1 MVAEHTKQGED
12 RLGHLLMQ
20 VSKLLRDRVRGRME
34 AIGLSR
40 GQGFILFR
48 LGHEDGLPQTELA
61 RQTLVRPA
69 TLTEVLQ
76 RMESA
81 GLIERRT
88 DPTDQRVSRV
98 YLTAKGETARGQAE
112 AIWREIETELGAI
125 LSADERARLIPLL
138 RKLRDGLGWEGG
150 P

>member
-1 MVAEHTKQGED
+1 MQERTEGDDE

-20 VSKLLRDRVRGRME
+20 VSKLLRDRVHTHME

-48 LGHEDGLPQTELA
+48 LGHQDGLPQTELA
-61 RQTLVRPA
+61 RQTMVRPA
-69 TLTEVLQ
+69 TLTEALQ

-81 GLIERRT
+81 GLVERRP
-88 DPTDQRVSRV
+88 DSADGRVSRV
-98 YLTAKGETARGQAE
+98 YLTPNGETARRAAE
-112 AIWREIETELGAI
+112 SIWDEVESELEALLSPTERTGLRTLLG
-125 LSADERARLIPLL
+125 
-138 RKLRDGLGWEGG
+138 KLRAGLEGR

>member
-1 MVAEHTKQGED
+1 MVAEQTGRADE

-20 VSKLLRDRVRGRME
+20 VSKLLRDRVHTRME
-34 AIGLSR
+34 GIGLSR

-61 RQTLVRPA
+61 RQTMVRPA

-81 GLIERRT
+81 GLVERRP
-88 DPTDQRVSRV
+88 DPADGRVSRV
-98 YLTAKGETARGQAE
+98 FLTPQGEAARRQAE
-112 AIWREIETELGAI
+112 EIWRELEADLNAI
-125 LSADERARLIPLL
+125 MTAEERAALRVLL
-138 RKLRDGLGWEGG
+138 GKLRSALGTEA

>member
-1 MVAEHTKQGED
+1 MRDRIGANDE

-20 VSKLLRDRVRGRME
+20 VAKLLRDRVHTRME
-34 AIGLSR
+34 EIGLSR

-76 RMESA
+76 RMEGA

-98 YLTAKGETARGQAE
+98 YLTPNGEEARGQAE
-112 AIWREIETELGAI
+112 AIWREIETDLSTI
-125 LSADERARLIPLL
+125 LSAAERARLVPLL
-138 RKLRDGLGWEGG
+138 QKLRDGLGWEAT

>member
-1 MVAEHTKQGED
+1 MRDRIEADGE

-20 VSKLLRDRVRGRME
+20 VAKLLRDRVHTRME
-34 AIGLSR
+34 GIGLSR
-40 GQGFILFR
+40 GQGFVLFR
-48 LGHEDGLPQTELA
+48 LGHENGLAQTELA

-76 RMESA
+76 RMEGA

-98 YLTAKGETARGQAE
+98 YLTATGETARGQAE
-112 AIWREIETELGAI
+112 AIWREVESELGAI
-125 LSADERARLIPLL
+125 LRADERARLIPLL
-138 RKLRDGLGWEGG
+138 RKLRDSLGGD

>member
-1 MVAEHTKQGED
+1 MRDRIGANDE

-20 VSKLLRDRVRGRME
+20 VAKLLRDRVHTRME
-34 AIGLSR
+34 GIGLSR
-40 GQGFILFR
+40 GQGAILFR
-48 LGHEDGLPQTELA
+48 LGCEDGLAQTELA

-76 RMESA
+76 RMEGA

-98 YLTAKGETARGQAE
+98 YLTPNGEEARGQAE
-112 AIWREIETELGAI
+112 AIWREIETDLSTI
-125 LSADERARLIPLL
+125 LSAAERARLVPLL
-138 RKLRDGLGWEGG
+138 QKLRDGLGWEAT